1 MRDKSSNDLT
11 SAMRALANLS
21 VTCQLCSG
29 RGVDERENVEPWND
43 ERPPYDV
50 KEKTLEEISTLDQKP
65 IIGELV
71 RNNSTDRH
79 S

>member
-1 MRDKSSNDLT
+1 MRV
-11 SAMRALANLS
+11 LANLP

-50 KEKTLEEISTLDQKP
+50 KEKTLEEISTLNQKH
-65 IIGELV
+65 IINELV
-71 RNNSTDRH
+71 RNYSTDHH